1 MFEIIPKEQRLNLR
15 PDSLEAEIYQNIM
28 HLLTTRAGER
38 AYDRDFGI
46 DYSFIDYPLLEAE
59 AKARNEVLEKIL
71 RYEPRVVVKQ
81 IMLNSINN
89 LTGGIV
95 QKIVVELRT
104 DVNR

>member
-1 MFEIIPKEQRLNLR
+1 MLEIIPQEQRLNLK
-15 PDSLEAEIYQNIM
+15 PTSIEAEIYQNIM
-28 HLLTTRAGER
+28 HLITTRAGER

-81 IMLNSINN
+81 IALSDISN
-89 LTGGIV
+89 LTGSIV
-95 QKIVVELRT
+95 QKIIVELRT